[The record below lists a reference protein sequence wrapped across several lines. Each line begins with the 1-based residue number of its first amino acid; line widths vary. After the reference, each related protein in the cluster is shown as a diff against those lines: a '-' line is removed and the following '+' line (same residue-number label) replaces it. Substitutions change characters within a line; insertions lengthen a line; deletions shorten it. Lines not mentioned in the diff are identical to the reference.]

1 MTDATPAPNTAAPD
15 PAGTASAGT
24 DPADSAAPTGLAPV
38 GPADPR
44 PLRAG
49 VIGLGWAGQQ
59 HLAAYAADPSVEL
72 VALSAMEQH
81 LLDRF
86 GSEHDVPG
94 LYQDWQQ
101 MLAEARLDVVSIAT
115 PTFLHAPM
123 AAAALEAG
131 VHVLTEKPMAQT
143 GDAAAEMVEAARRT
157 GRVLD
162 VSFNHRRR
170 GDVTA
175 LKDIVDAGVLGS
187 IYYAKTGWI
196 RRQGI
201 PGLGTWFTKAE
212 SSGGGAM
219 MDIGIH
225 MLDMTLHLMGEPE
238 VTAASASTHAEFGP
252 KGRGGS
258 GFGVSAVEEGVPF
271 EVEDLATAFL
281 RLEGGETVLLEASW
295 AQWIPHDLCYVTL
308 YGDEGGATIEWGAPT
323 GPKITV
329 WTEVAGTPAELYP
342 APGEDRGHA
351 GAIADFLAAV
361 RSGEHA
367 AHDGS
372 LALRRARV
380 IDACYASA
388 REGREVPVAGVERA
402 DGAERADGL

>member
-1 MTDATPAPNTAAPD
+1 MT
-15 PAGTASAGT
+15 
-24 DPADSAAPTGLAPV
+24 SAAPQSA
-38 GPADPR
+38 PR

-59 HLAAYAADPSVEL
+59 HVAAYAADPAVEL
-72 VALSAMEQH
+72 VAISAMEEH
-81 LLDRF
+81 LLAQF
-86 GSEHDVPG
+86 GDEHDVPG
-94 LYQDWQQ
+94 RYQDWKQ
-101 MLAEARLDVVSIAT
+101 MIAEAELDVVSIAT
-115 PTFLHAPM
+115 PTFLHEPM
-123 AAAALEAG
+123 AIHALEAG
-131 VHVLTEKPMAQT
+131 VNVLTEKPMAQT
-143 GDAAAEMVEAARRT
+143 GEAAARMVAAAQKA
-157 GRVLD
+157 GKVLD
-162 VSFNHRRR
+162 VSFNHRQR

-175 LKDIVDAGVLGS
+175 LKDVVDSGVLGKL
-187 IYYAKTGWI
+187 YYAKTGWI

-225 MLDMTLHLMGEPE
+225 MLDMALHLMGEPA

-252 KGRGGS
+252 LGRGGS
-258 GFGVSAVEEGVPF
+258 GFGISQVEDGAPF

-281 RLEGGETVLLEASW
+281 RLEGGGTLLLESSW

-308 YGDEGGATIEWGAPT
+308 YGADGGATIEWGGDPT
-323 GPKITV
+323 DPNKLTV
-329 WTEVAGTPAELYP
+329 WTEVAGIPAELTP
-342 APGEDRGHA
+342 AAGEDGRHA
-351 GAIADFLAAV
+351 AAV
-361 RSGEHA
+361 AGFLQKVASDEPG

-388 REGREVPVAGVERA
+388 KA
-402 DGAERADGL
+402 GAEVSIES